1 MTIESARK
9 LFPEE
14 TEGLSDEALREYC
27 SSSEILSQIFIGMV
41 EQKLIKNIDTNEK
54 N

>member
-9 LFPEE
+9 LFPKE
-14 TEGLSDEALREYC
+14 TKGLTDEDLRRYC
-27 SSSEILSQIFIGMV
+27 SSSEILSQIFINMA
-41 EQKLIKNIDTNEK
+41 ERKLKSDIDTHEK